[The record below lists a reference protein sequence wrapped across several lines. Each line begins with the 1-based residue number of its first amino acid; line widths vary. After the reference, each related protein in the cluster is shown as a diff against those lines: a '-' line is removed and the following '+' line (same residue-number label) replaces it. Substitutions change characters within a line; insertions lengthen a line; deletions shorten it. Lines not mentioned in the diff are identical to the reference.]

1 MFDTFCFD
9 VFNVEFEVDN
19 DTWVVKTIRRTS
31 VFHLKIVKIWI
42 PKNCQLKFY
51 FNEHKWLYFNTMLWL
66 ATGKID

>member
-42 PKNCQLKFY
+42 PKICPLKFY
-51 FNEHKWLYFNTMLWL
+51 F
-66 ATGKID
+66 I